1 MLLMSHLQYKIK
13 DNMQLHYYIALE
25 ILCVKLNE
33 FYIITMIF
41 SDLNVVDTYAY
52 VCIVVLICKNF
63 DLQFKIYKSI

>member
-1 MLLMSHLQYKIK
+1 MSHLQYKIK

-25 ILCVKLNE
+25 ILCVKPNE
-33 FYIITMIF
+33 FYIIAMIF
-41 SDLNVVDTYAY
+41 SDLNAVSTYAY